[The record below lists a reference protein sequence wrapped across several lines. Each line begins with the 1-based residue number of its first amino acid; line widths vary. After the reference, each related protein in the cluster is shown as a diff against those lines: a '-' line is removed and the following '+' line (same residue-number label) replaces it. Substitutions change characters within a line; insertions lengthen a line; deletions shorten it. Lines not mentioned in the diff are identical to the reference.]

1 MPIERIC
8 LAPKRLVAHP
18 APCYITTNYTAPGA
32 RPAAVS
38 YFSYFRSIFCCV
50 QNRFSGP
57 RKAVF
62 YCLLFSAFSAYH
74 RILSMSRRNPRRG
87 ARNARRRGP
96 PAVLLSD
103 DEAGDSSSDDEQ
115 FEEQMRKAEA
125 LSLLAMPAVR
135 PPFAFP
141 GKVSRH
147 LECPIC
153 QEVFQQAT
161 RLSPCGHVYC
171 GPCIQ
176 EWLTKSKSCPTCRTP
191 VTRNEN
197 GTRCMAGR
205 VRHARARVCVCVYN
219 CG

>member
-1 MPIERIC
+1 
-8 LAPKRLVAHP
+8 
-18 APCYITTNYTAPGA
+18 
-32 RPAAVS
+32 
-38 YFSYFRSIFCCV
+38 
-50 QNRFSGP
+50 
-57 RKAVF
+57 
-62 YCLLFSAFSAYH
+62 
-74 RILSMSRRNPRRG
+74 MSRRNPRRG

-103 DEAGDSSSDDEQ
+103 DEVGDSSSDDDEQ

-125 LSLLAMPAVR
+125 LSLLAMPTVR

-191 VTRNEN
+191 VTRNEK
-197 GTRCMAGR
+197 GTRCMAAR
-205 VRHARARVCVCVYN
+205 VRHVCVCV
-219 CG
+219 CVCVRVQW

>member
-1 MPIERIC
+1 MEFWNELKPFSPQLSVLYWATF
-8 LAPKRLVAHP
+8 LALP
-18 APCYITTNYTAPGA
+18 
-32 RPAAVS
+32 
-38 YFSYFRSIFCCV
+38 
-50 QNRFSGP
+50 
-57 RKAVF
+57 
-62 YCLLFSAFSAYH
+62 
-74 RILSMSRRNPRRG
+74 MSRRNPRRG
-87 ARNARRRGP
+87 ARNARRRSP
-96 PAVLLSD
+96 PAMLLSD
-103 DEAGDSSSDDEQ
+103 DEVGDSSSDDDEQ

-125 LSLLAMPAVR
+125 LSLLAMPTVR

-191 VTRNEN
+191 VTRNEK
-197 GTRCMAGR
+197 GR
-205 VRHARARVCVCVYN
+205 GVWRRVCGMCVCVCV
-219 CG
+219 CVRVQW

>member
-1 MPIERIC
+1 
-8 LAPKRLVAHP
+8 
-18 APCYITTNYTAPGA
+18 
-32 RPAAVS
+32 
-38 YFSYFRSIFCCV
+38 
-50 QNRFSGP
+50 
-57 RKAVF
+57 
-62 YCLLFSAFSAYH
+62 
-74 RILSMSRRNPRRG
+74 MSRRNPRRG

-205 VRHARARVCVCVYN
+205 VRHARARVCACVYN
-219 CG
+219 DG

>member
-1 MPIERIC
+1 MSR
-8 LAPKRLVAHP
+8 PKALGRPPRPVLYHKLHG
-18 APCYITTNYTAPGA
+18 TGAPG
-32 RPAAVS
+32 RPAVS
-38 YFSYFRSIFCCV
+38 YFSYFATLVRHFFCV
-50 QNRFSGP
+50 QNRFSGTAP
-57 RKAVF
+57 VF
-62 YCLLFSAFSAYH
+62 YRLLFSAFLRVGSYH

-205 VRHARARVCVCVYN
+205 VRHARARVCACVYN
-219 CG
+219 DG